1 MRGATN
7 CKGDS
12 WTVAVSMAT
21 PVILAQIVKRLT
33 ADGAEFCGDVLV
45 LAAGEN
51 VGDLVIGGK
60 KPLHLRSRLEPLD
73 A

>member
-33 ADGAEFCGDVLV
+33 ADGTEFCGGVVV
-45 LAAGEN
+45 LAAHKN
-51 VGDLVIGGK
+51 VGDLVIGGEGTVA
-60 KPLHLRSRLEPLD
+60 PVEPT
-73 A
+73 